1 MLIVLLG
8 FQSMWQP
15 MYTFMNV
22 NILARG
28 LLLGGGSAWNMG
40 MLGLTLQFIKNNID
54 IMVLSSNPAS
64 LAVWLNV

>member
-1 MLIVLLG
+1 MVIVLLG

-28 LLLGGGSAWNMG
+28 LVLGSAENMG
-40 MLGLTLQFIKNNID
+40 MFGLTLQFIKNNID

-64 LAVWLNV
+64 LAV